1 MYDYEGLNVWR
12 GLEGKCITEHVSGLI
27 LNITKVII
35 YLVQVLNQMMTI
47 EDMDLRPP
55 WLADM
60 VNQLIV

>member
-1 MYDYEGLNVWR
+1 MEGVR
-12 GLEGKCITEHVSGLI
+12 GKVHYGAVPDLI
-27 LNITKVII
+27 LNITKAII